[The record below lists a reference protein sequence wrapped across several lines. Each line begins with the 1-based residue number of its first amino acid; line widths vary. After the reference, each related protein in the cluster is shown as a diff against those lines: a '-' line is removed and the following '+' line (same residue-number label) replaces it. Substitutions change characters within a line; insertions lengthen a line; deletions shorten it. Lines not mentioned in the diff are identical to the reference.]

1 VGVPRVYGASTRASP
16 RSCMFCR
23 RRSGTRV
30 VQVFRRVRGFF
41 QVKAQRFDAW
51 GYHHHLEG
59 VVMVTS
65 GVLGIWV
72 KTLDLAV
79 STTTVHASLP
89 S

>member
-1 VGVPRVYGASTRASP
+1 VLQQGLLPDHACSAG
-16 RSCMFCR
+16 
-23 RRSGTRV
+23 GIQEQWV
-30 VQVFRRVRGFF
+30 VQVFRRVRGFFF

>member
-1 VGVPRVYGASTRASP
+1 MHVLQAAFRNNGWSKFSGVSE
-16 RSCMFCR
+16 
-23 RRSGTRV
+23 
-30 VQVFRRVRGFF
+30 GFF